1 MARCWDSPGRDHIG
15 RIWLQTSEK
24 SIRQKPSRICVAA
37 GSIRQTLLIIDDAQ
51 WISQQSVDFLNQAL
65 TAIKH
70 PIFLLLCHRPL
81 PEGKHPLEDFYAPR
95 IKRYKLDGLA
105 KEDSAALICSLL
117 NIDRISEESLSSL
130 DHHSQ
135 GSPLFIEQLASYIE
149 QVGGDSAKQLR
160 DGLETRLELSTI
172 IRNRL
177 DCFGP
182 NLRNLVQIAASVGMY
197 FDTSI
202 VQRLV
207 PDCDDALQAGLD
219 ASIWSVSH
227 RQTYVFYH
235 ALIRDAAL
243 NSIDPA
249 QRQQIH
255 LRIAEACLD
264 FYGEKGAY
272 GLVAE
277 QYLQAGEYEKA
288 LFYLTHD
295 AHQQVKASHFSQG
308 SERNAEP

>member
-1 MARCWDSPGRDHIG
+1 
-15 RIWLQTSEK
+15 
-24 SIRQKPSRICVAA
+24 
-37 GSIRQTLLIIDDAQ
+37 
-51 WISQQSVDFLNQAL
+51 
-65 TAIKH
+65 
-70 PIFLLLCHRPL
+70 
-81 PEGKHPLEDFYAPR
+81 
-95 IKRYKLDGLA
+95 
-105 KEDSAALICSLL
+105 
-117 NIDRISEESLSSL
+117 L